1 MRLLLQMFK
10 FMLVGIASFIID
22 YVMLFVLTEYFDVYY
37 LLSSFVSF
45 ASSLIFNYI
54 FSMKFVFHRKVN
66 MSLRRQFT
74 VFVLLS
80 VIGMILNQYIIEK
93 MVEIIGAHY
102 MLAKV
107 CATMAVTGW
116 NFVSRKTFLEERIED
131 L

>member
-10 FMLVGIASFIID
+10 FMIVGIASFIID
-22 YVMLFVLTEYFDVYY
+22 YVLLFVLTEYFDVYY
-37 LLSSFVSF
+37 LVSSFVSF

-80 VIGMILNQYIIEK
+80 VIGMLLNQYIIEK
-93 MVEIIGAHY
+93 MVEIIGVHY
-102 MLAKV
+102 MFAKV
-107 CATMAVTGW
+107 CATMTVTGW